1 MLFIFRHLIMLKIIP
16 SIIYQGLHTLHTV
29 HMANDT
35 IISNI
40 QILSIS
46 NKNNEQFVL
55 C

>member
-1 MLFIFRHLIMLKIIP
+1 MDIDAKNYSEHNLSGP
-16 SIIYQGLHTLHTV
+16 TLHTV